1 MSIVEDIKARLDIV
15 EVVSGYVTLQKSG
28 RSFKAPC
35 PFHTEKTPSFIV
47 NPERQSWHCFGA
59 CATGGDAFSFVMRA
73 EKLEFG
79 EALRLLAQKTGIS
92 LSRER
97 DSDRHEA
104 LYRVNQAAARFYQ
117 DALKSPQGQHVVK
130 YLDGRGISAESR
142 ERFHLGLSPQGWDG
156 LKSHL
161 KALGFADDV
170 AVEAGLLR
178 RGDDGNTLRPGSGPP
193 LSPSKGQ
200 TWDFFRGRLMFPI
213 WDRQGR
219 VTGFGA
225 RALDDSKPKY
235 INTPQTPIFN
245 KRGTLYGLHL
255 AAEAIKAK
263 NTGVVVEGYMDV
275 IGVHQHGYT
284 NAVASMGTALTLQ
297 QVSQLRTLARSF
309 VMALDPDAA
318 GQEATLR
325 DLISS
330 WQVFERQAVDD
341 EKRSV
346 GALYVREPL
355 TLKVAALPPDQDP
368 DDIVRRDPQQWE
380 RLTQDAVPLMD
391 YLIPAIASRFDLST
405 GQGKAQVVETLF
417 PAIAAV
423 ENPFEQERHFRK
435 LAETLGVTQDALR
448 ASVGSLR
455 RSRGNRNRERSNKNI
470 QSNGPAAEVSAS
482 LLSSKPEEWLED
494 YALALLLKKPELREH
509 VKDFSPEYFHK
520 SEDREIFVRWLAC
533 STDDSLREALDES
546 LREHLTY
553 LANKELAPTD
563 RYEGEA
569 ALRQCLQRMERRHL
583 QELQESILA
592 SGDSSAPPPR
602 EIEETIASMNARLKE
617 LFAQKIR

>member
-15 EVVSGYVTLQKSG
+15 EVVSGYVALQKSG

-59 CATGGDAFSFVMRA
+59 CATGGDVFSFVMRA

-117 DALKSPQGQHVVK
+117 DMLKSPQGQHVVK
-130 YLDGRGISAESR
+130 YLDGRGVSAESR
-142 ERFHLGLSPQGWDG
+142 ERFQLGLSPQVGSTGSRQGWDG

-161 KALGFADDV
+161 KALGFAEDV

-178 RGDDGNTLRPGSGPP
+178 RGDDGNTR
-193 LSPSKGQ
+193 
-200 TWDFFRGRLMFPI
+200 DFFRGRLMFPI

-255 AAEAIKAK
+255 AAETIKAK

-284 NAVASMGTALTLQ
+284 NVVASMGTALTLQ

-325 DLISS
+325 DLVSS

-346 GALYVREPL
+346 GALYMREPL

-368 DDIVRRDPQQWE
+368 DDIVRENPQQWE
-380 RLTQDAVPLMD
+380 RLIQDAVPLMD

-423 ENPFEQERHFRK
+423 ENPFEQERHLRK

-494 YALALLLKKPELREH
+494 YALALLLKKPELKER
-509 VKDFSPEYFHK
+509 VKDFSPEYFRS
-520 SEDREIFVRWLAC
+520 SENREIFTRLLRS
-533 STDDSLREALDES
+533 STFDELRVSVNES
-546 LREHLTY
+546 LHEHLTY

-592 SGDSSAPPPR
+592 SADSSAPPPR
-602 EIEETIASMNARLKE
+602 EIEETIASVNARLKE